1 MGTDFKLF
9 VLGFRPYV
17 TEWNLIKWSGF
28 RFLMSSQKPV
38 RGKRVNGVEKI
49 EEELYRD
56 LSGRSQGEGENM
68 V

>member
-1 MGTDFKLF
+1 
-9 VLGFRPYV
+9 
-17 TEWNLIKWSGF
+17 
-28 RFLMSSQKPV
+28 MSSQKPV